1 VPAPGFEGIMIGPYG
16 LIRLILAALLLV
28 CGTGWAESIE
38 ATDGDV
44 VQTTVIPRIALI
56 IDDLGNTGVEG
67 RRTVALEGPVACA
80 ILPHTPFAR
89 VIASGAYA
97 AGKEVLLHLPLQP
110 MASVQPVNIGSIQ
123 IDNTREQ
130 LTKILNADLASV
142 PHVIGVNSHMGS
154 LLTQHPGHMNWLM
167 GELKARGNL
176 FFVDSYTTSSSVALQ
191 FARENAVPSTRRDI
205 FLDNVAE
212 WSAIEKEFDRLK
224 RHARK
229 HGSAVGIGHPY
240 GETLDYLEFILP
252 RLQEQGFE
260 LVPVAALIP
269 GFVSKTIQ

>member
-1 VPAPGFEGIMIGPYG
+1 MAGPYG
-16 LIRLILAALLLV
+16 LIRPILAGLLLV
-28 CGTGWAESIE
+28 CATGWAESTE
-38 ATDGDV
+38 VTDGYAAH
-44 VQTTVIPRIALI
+44 TTAIPRIALI
-56 IDDLGNTGVEG
+56 IDDLGNTGAEG

-89 VIASGAYA
+89 MIASEAYA

-110 MASVQPVNIGSIQ
+110 MASVQPINIGSIQ
-123 IDNTREQ
+123 IDNTRAQ

-142 PHVIGVNSHMGS
+142 PHVVGVNSHMGS

-167 GELKARGNL
+167 GEIKSRGNL

-212 WSAIEKEFDRLK
+212 WSAIEKEFDSLK
-224 RHARK
+224 RLARM
-229 HGSAVGIGHPY
+229 HGSAVGIGHPH

-269 GFVSKTIQ
+269 VPASDGRLLR